1 MEILDKTCKKNIS
14 FAKFFLYMYKEN
26 LKYMKWVFL
35 LEHLLYFF

>member
-1 MEILDKTCKKNIS
+1 MEILDKTCEKNIN
-14 FAKFFLYMYKEN
+14 FDKFFLHKEN